1 MITHGEQLTF
11 DFRNYPEDSLVRLF
25 DCTRVEVI
33 GIEGRDLVLQNI
45 SDVSISMQDGN
56 RTLKVFY
63 ENGSQERYS
72 AFISRKMKED
82 KNEF

>member
-1 MITHGEQLTF
+1 MITHGEQLAF

-33 GIEGRDLVLQNI
+33 GMDGRDLVLEGLRNVNI
-45 SDVSISMQDGN
+45 SVQDGN

-63 ENGSQERYS
+63 ENGPQERYS
-72 AFISRKMKED
+72 AFISRQMKED